1 MDASWWERLT
11 EGETGSCPWVS
22 RSLWWRHGLV
32 VACCM
37 VGGTE
42 CSSACMWPFE
52 GGCHYLHHLHHS
64 LASGQITGREISPTH
79 QQKIGLKIYW
89 AWPCPSEQDLSS
101 SWGPDPWFP
110 SSQSYDFSSSHVWLW
125 ELDYKENWAPKNWC
139 FWTVALEKTFESPL
153 DSKKIQP
160 VHSKGYQSWI
170 FIGRTDAEAETQIL
184 WPPYRK
190 NWLIWKDPDSG
201 KDWRQE
207 GKGMTEDE
215 KGMTEDEMVGWHH
228 WLNGHE
234 FK

>member
-1 MDASWWERLT
+1 MWSDCLVFCDCGFHSVCSLTEKDKRLMEAFWWERLT

-110 SSQSYDFSSSHVWLW
+110 SSHLCLGEWSHHRDYLGHEDFFLHCSSVYSCHLFLISSASVRSIPFLSFIVPISQLFMKCPLGISNFLEAISSLSHSIVSL
-125 ELDYKENWAPKNWC
+125 Y
-139 FWTVALEKTFESPL
+139 FFAL
-153 DSKKIQP
+153 I
-160 VHSKGYQSWI
+160 
-170 FIGRTDAEAETQIL
+170 
-184 WPPYRK
+184 
-190 NWLIWKDPDSG
+190 
-201 KDWRQE
+201 
-207 GKGMTEDE
+207 TEDAF
-215 KGMTEDEMVGWHH
+215 
-228 WLNGHE
+228 LCLLA
-234 FK
+234 FP